1 MEIGRMKQKDQDQE
15 EEDGCTGAR
24 MTKQEPLV
32 PLKPFLLFRAE
43 EPPIT

>member
-32 PLKPFLLFRAE
+32 CTLKAVSALQS
-43 EPPIT
+43 